1 MKKLIIL
8 ISVLSILISKNLLA
22 DEGMWLPV
30 LLEAQYDDMVTR
42 GLQLSPED
50 IYSINNSSLKDAI
63 VLFGRGCTGVIVSEQ
78 GLILTNHHCGY
89 GSIANVSTVNNDYL
103 TNGFWSN
110 DFKRKYLLKGLLYLY

>member
-63 VLFGRGCTGVIVSEQ
+63 VLFGRGCTGVIVSE
-78 GLILTNHHCGY
+78 
-89 GSIANVSTVNNDYL
+89 
-103 TNGFWSN
+103 
-110 DFKRKYLLKGLLYLY
+110 